1 MNGHNKV
8 VKPARTQPIA
18 RPGRMRRSIRLARRS
33 AAAIMTGVI
42 LTFGHTTGLGQ
53 SYGQYPVR
61 ILAGPM
67 TYHANHHS
75 YYLLDRC

>member
-1 MNGHNKV
+1 
-8 VKPARTQPIA
+8 
-18 RPGRMRRSIRLARRS
+18 
-33 AAAIMTGVI
+33 MTGVI
-42 LTFGHTTGLGQ
+42 QTFGHTTGLGQ

-75 YYLLDRC
+75 YYRLDRC

>member
-1 MNGHNKV
+1 MQKV
-8 VKPARTQPIA
+8 VEPARPQRITS
-18 RPGRMRRSIRLARRS
+18 RGRMRRSIRLARRS

-42 LTFGHTTGLGQ
+42 QTFGHTTGLGQ

-75 YYLLDRC
+75 YYRLDRC